1 MLSGEKQWSIIQ
13 TKTKVIKVNTV
24 SLSLLCPLC
33 RANMP
38 IVYTCAQKLPLLTM
52 AEVAEKKFKE
62 VMDSYE
68 AIKLERRNRSC

>member
-1 MLSGEKQWSIIQ
+1 ML
-13 TKTKVIKVNTV
+13 
-24 SLSLLCPLC
+24 
-33 RANMP
+33 

-52 AEVAEKKFKE
+52 AEVAEAKFKE